1 MKERFCLRRPGD
13 FRKVFKEG
21 KRFLSPHFVLYMLKG
36 AESSLPGKEALP
48 SAGQA
53 RIGISIAKRHFKLAT
68 RRNRLRRIAKEM
80 FKSQLSAS
88 FKGYDFVVAS
98 RGAHPRSNISE
109 AVKELKHLITKP
121 LLTGAAKKT

>member
-1 MKERFCLRRPGD
+1 MKKRFCLRRPGE

-21 KRFLSPHFVLYMLKG
+21 KRFLSPHFVLYVLKG
-36 AESSLPGKEALP
+36 VENSLP
-48 SAGQA
+48 A

-68 RRNRLRRIAKEM
+68 RRNRLRRIAKEL
-80 FKSQLSAS
+80 FKSKLSAS

-98 RGAHPRSNISE
+98 RSAYPSSNTSE
-109 AVKELKHLITKP
+109 AAKELKHLMPKP